1 MLMANICGMC
11 FVQPFRYS
19 TIKSHLKLNIVL
31 NKENYIP
38 PSLSL
43 SHTHTHIHITL
54 DDSKTYVYGPK
65 LGITE

>member
-1 MLMANICGMC
+1 MLTANICGMC

-43 SHTHTHIHITL
+43 SHTHTHTSI
-54 DDSKTYVYGPK
+54 
-65 LGITE
+65 